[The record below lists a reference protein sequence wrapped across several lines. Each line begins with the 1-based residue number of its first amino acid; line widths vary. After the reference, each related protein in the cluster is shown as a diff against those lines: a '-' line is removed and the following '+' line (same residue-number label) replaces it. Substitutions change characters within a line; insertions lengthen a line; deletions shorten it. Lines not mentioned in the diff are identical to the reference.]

1 MSFFQEKIS
10 WDDSGWSPD
19 VVPSFGL
26 ARISCDL
33 GSPILCRTDPYTR
46 GSLPTFWSD
55 FFWLQISYCHVT
67 IPDPQL
73 APPSHDGMSV
83 CCELSHSVCLCYH
96 SHSTHINS
104 VLFRH
109 PEATC

>member
-33 GSPILCRTDPYTR
+33 GSPILCRTEECGAIVY
-46 GSLPTFWSD
+46 L
-55 FFWLQISYCHVT
+55 
-67 IPDPQL
+67 
-73 APPSHDGMSV
+73 
-83 CCELSHSVCLCYH
+83 
-96 SHSTHINS
+96 
-104 VLFRH
+104 
-109 PEATC
+109 